1 MLLRKYFL
9 IGLCL
14 MMYKSYAQQKNSN
27 LNYSVIHPAEWVI
40 PKDDTLSY
48 AFEKYEAADAL
59 LLKRNFLNYKSAS
72 IAYPIGLDFKDGII
86 ECDIA
91 CPAGK
96 NGFAGVAFRIK
107 DPHHYETLYFRP
119 GSSGTANAIQY
130 MPEKKQEFNWWDY
143 EDLKY
148 QAKATIPLTGWFHV
162 KAVVKGKRLTV
173 YLNNQSTPAFTYN
186 LLDDELSNGS
196 VGFWLGNCTSGA
208 FKNLIVKKL

>member
-1 MLLRKYFL
+1 MTLKKYFL
-9 IGLCL
+9 ISFWL
-14 MMYKSYAQQKNSN
+14 MMYNGYAQQKKIS
-27 LNYSVIHPAEWVI
+27 LNYSVIRPEEWII

-48 AFEKYEAADAL
+48 AFDKYEAADAL

-72 IAYPIGLDFKDGII
+72 VAYPKSLDFKDGII

-96 NGFAGVAFRIK
+96 NGFAGIAFRLK

-148 QAKATIPLTGWFHV
+148 QANATIPLTGWFHV
-162 KAVVKGKRLTV
+162 KAIVKGKKLTV
-173 YLNNQSTPAFTYN
+173 YLNNQSAPVFTYN
-186 LLDDELSNGS
+186 FLDEELSNGS
-196 VGFWLGNCTSGA
+196 VGFWLGNCASAA
-208 FKNLIVKKL
+208 FKNLTVKKM